1 MQKIC
6 VISGSRADYGIM
18 SNLIKKIKNH
28 KDFKLNLIITGSHLS
43 KKFGLTANE
52 IIKDKIA
59 ISDKIYIKDNKNYY
73 QNISHLINQYSKV
86 IKKIN
91 PKIVVLLG
99 DRYEIFAAAISSYL
113 HRIPIGHIHG
123 GEVTS
128 GSMDDGF
135 RHSITKLSYLHFA
148 ATNKSQK
155 RILQLG
161 EKKSSVFY
169 VGSLSLEN
177 IKNIKF
183 LTKSQIEKKYNTK
196 LKKKVAFVVFHP
208 NTIDVNNDILY
219 INKILS
225 TFKEFSD
232 YSFIFSGSN
241 IDMGGIKISKK
252 LKEFSK
258 KNNFLFQDSF
268 GKVDFLS
275 IIKFSRVI
283 VGNSSSGI
291 IEAPS
296 LKTFTINIGE
306 RQKGRELSK
315 SIFNSS
321 FDNKQFFNLF
331 KKLDK
336 IKVTNKYF
344 QFNPYKSKNGSDKI
358 ISILKK
364 SIKNN
369 FNFKNF
375 NDL

>member
-1 MQKIC
+1 
-6 VISGSRADYGIM
+6 
-18 SNLIKKIKNH
+18 
-28 KDFKLNLIITGSHLS
+28 
-43 KKFGLTANE
+43 
-52 IIKDKIA
+52 
-59 ISDKIYIKDNKNYY
+59 
-73 QNISHLINQYSKV
+73 
-86 IKKIN
+86 
-91 PKIVVLLG
+91 
-99 DRYEIFAAAISSYL
+99 
-113 HRIPIGHIHG
+113 
-123 GEVTS
+123 
-128 GSMDDGF
+128 
-135 RHSITKLSYLHFA
+135 
-148 ATNKSQK
+148 
-155 RILQLG
+155 
-161 EKKSSVFY
+161 
-169 VGSLSLEN
+169 
-177 IKNIKF
+177 
-183 LTKSQIEKKYNTK
+183 
-196 LKKKVAFVVFHP
+196 
-208 NTIDVNNDILY
+208 
-219 INKILS
+219 
-225 TFKEFSD
+225 
-232 YSFIFSGSN
+232 
-241 IDMGGIKISKK
+241 MGGIKISKK

-358 ISILKK
+358 TSILKK
-364 SIKNN
+364 PIKNN

>member
-6 VISGSRADYGIM
+6 VISSSRADYGIM

-52 IIKDKIA
+52 IVKDKIA

-91 PKIVVLLG
+91 PKIVILLG

-177 IKNIKF
+177 IKKIKF

-208 NTIDVNNDILY
+208 NTIDVNNDILDM
-219 INKILS
+219 NKIIS
-225 TFKEFSD
+225 TFKVFSD

-336 IKVTNKYF
+336 IKDSKKYF

-364 SIKNN
+364 PIKNN
-369 FNFKNF
+369 FNFKKF

>member
-6 VISGSRADYGIM
+6 VISSSRADYGIM
-18 SNLIKKIKNH
+18 SNLIKKIQKH

-43 KKFGLTANE
+43 KKFGFTSNE
-52 IIKDKIA
+52 IVKDGIA
-59 ISDKIYIKDNKNYY
+59 INKKIYLKDNKNYY
-73 QNISHLINQYSKV
+73 ENISYLINKYSKV

-91 PKIVVLLG
+91 PKIIILLG

-113 HRIPIGHIHG
+113 RRIPIGHIHG

-128 GSMDDGF
+128 GSMDEGF

-161 EKKSSVFY
+161 EKKNRVFNI
-169 VGSLSLEN
+169 GSLSLEN
-177 IKNIKF
+177 IKKIKF
-183 LTKSQIEKKYNTK
+183 LTMSQIEKKYNTK

-208 NTIDVNNDILY
+208 NTVDVNHDVLN
-219 INKILS
+219 INKILN
-225 TFKEFSD
+225 TFKKFKD

-241 IDMGGIKISKK
+241 IDIGGIKISKR
-252 LKEFSK
+252 LKDFSK

-275 IIKFSRVI
+275 IIKGSKI
-283 VGNSSSGI
+283 IIGNSSSGI
-291 IEAPS
+291 IEAPH
-296 LKTFTINIGE
+296 LKTFTINIGK
-306 RQKGRELSK
+306 RQKGRELSR
-315 SIFNSS
+315 SIFNSN
-321 FDNKQFFNLF
+321 FENKQFLSLF

-336 IKVTNKYF
+336 IKDSRKYF

-364 SIKNN
+364 PIKNN
-369 FNFKNF
+369 FNFKKF

>member
-6 VISGSRADYGIM
+6 VISSSRADYGIM
-18 SNLIKKIKNH
+18 SHLIKKIQKH
-28 KDFKLNLIITGSHLS
+28 KDFKLNLVITGSHLS
-43 KKFGLTANE
+43 KKFGFTSNE
-52 IIKDKIA
+52 ILKDGIA
-59 ISDKIYIKDNKNYY
+59 IYDKIYLKNNKNYY
-73 QNISHLINQYSKV
+73 QNISYLINKYSNV
-86 IKKIN
+86 LKKIN

-113 HRIPIGHIHG
+113 KRIPIGHIHG

-135 RHSITKLSYLHFA
+135 RHSITKLSYIHFA
-148 ATNKSQK
+148 ATNASQK

-161 EKKSSVFY
+161 EKKNSVFNI
-169 VGSLSLEN
+169 GSLSLEN
-177 IKNIKF
+177 IKKIKF
-183 LTKSQIEKKYNTK
+183 LTKSQVEKKYNIK
-196 LKKKVAFVVFHP
+196 LKNKVAFVVFHP
-208 NTIDVNNDILY
+208 NTVEMNNDISD

-225 TFKEFSD
+225 TFKKFSD

-241 IDMGGIKISKK
+241 IDLGGVKISKK
-252 LKEFSK
+252 LKDFSK
-258 KNNFLFQDSF
+258 KNNFLFRDSF

-275 IIKFSRVI
+275 ILNFSKVI
-283 VGNSSSGI
+283 IGNSSSGI

-296 LKTFTINIGE
+296 LKTFTINIGK
-306 RQKGRELSK
+306 RQKGRELSR

-321 FDNKQFFNLF
+321 FNNEQFFNLF

-336 IKVTNKYF
+336 IKDRKKYF
-344 QFNPYKSKNGSDKI
+344 KFNPYKSKNGSDKI

-364 SIKNN
+364 PIKYN
-369 FNFKNF
+369 FNFKKF

>member
-6 VISGSRADYGIM
+6 VISSSRADYGIM
-18 SNLIKKIKNH
+18 SNLIKKINKH

-86 IKKIN
+86 IKKIK
-91 PKIVVLLG
+91 PKIIILLG

-113 HRIPIGHIHG
+113 NRIPIGHIHG

-161 EKKSSVFY
+161 EKKSNVFY

-177 IKNIKF
+177 IKKIKF

-208 NTIDVNNDILY
+208 NTIDPNNDILDV
-219 INKILS
+219 NKILS

-321 FDNKQFFNLF
+321 FDDKQFFNLF

-336 IKVTNKYF
+336 IKDNNKYF
-344 QFNPYKSKNGSDKI
+344 QFNPYKSNNGSDKI

-364 SIKNN
+364 PIKSS

>member
-52 IIKDKIA
+52 IIKDKIP
-59 ISDKIYIKDNKNYY
+59 ISDKIYIKENKNYY

>member
-6 VISGSRADYGIM
+6 VISSSRADYGIM
-18 SNLIKKIKNH
+18 SNLIKKIQKH

-43 KKFGLTANE
+43 KKFGFTSNE
-52 IIKDKIA
+52 IVKDGIA
-59 ISDKIYIKDNKNYY
+59 INKKIYLKDNKNYY
-73 QNISHLINQYSKV
+73 ENISYLINKYSKV

-91 PKIVVLLG
+91 PKIIILLG

-113 HRIPIGHIHG
+113 RRIPIGHIHG

-128 GSMDDGF
+128 GSMDEGF

-161 EKKSSVFY
+161 EKKNRVFNI
-169 VGSLSLEN
+169 GSLSLEN
-177 IKNIKF
+177 IKKIKF
-183 LTKSQIEKKYNTK
+183 LTMSQIEKKYNTK

-208 NTIDVNNDILY
+208 NTVDVNHDVLN
-219 INKILS
+219 INKILN
-225 TFKEFSD
+225 TFKKFKD

-241 IDMGGIKISKK
+241 IDIGGIKISKR
-252 LKEFSK
+252 LKDFSK

-275 IIKFSRVI
+275 IIKFSKI
-283 VGNSSSGI
+283 IIGNSSSGI
-291 IEAPS
+291 IEAPH
-296 LKTFTINIGE
+296 LKTFTINIGK
-306 RQKGRELSK
+306 RQKGRELSR
-315 SIFNSS
+315 SIFNSN
-321 FDNKQFFNLF
+321 FENKQFLSLF

-336 IKVTNKYF
+336 IKDSRKYF

-364 SIKNN
+364 PIKNN
-369 FNFKNF
+369 FNFKKF

>member
-6 VISGSRADYGIM
+6 VISSSRADYGIM

-52 IIKDKIA
+52 IVKDKIA

-91 PKIVVLLG
+91 PKIVILLG

-177 IKNIKF
+177 IKKIKF

-208 NTIDVNNDILY
+208 NTIDVNNDILDM
-219 INKILS
+219 NKIIS
-225 TFKEFSD
+225 TFKVFSD

-336 IKVTNKYF
+336 IKDTNKYF
-344 QFNPYKSKNGSDKI
+344 QFNPYKSMNGSDKI

-364 SIKNN
+364 PIKNN

>member
-52 IIKDKIA
+52 IIKDKIP
-59 ISDKIYIKDNKNYY
+59 ISDKIYIKENKNYY

-161 EKKSSVFY
+161 EKKSNVFY

-208 NTIDVNNDILY
+208 NTIDVNNDILD

-364 SIKNN
+364 PIKNN